1 MVWRNTGGELM
12 KQPLFNVKMKSND
25 WKWSLKD
32 LPKTQNGIKVF
43 SCFAGGGGSSMGYKL
58 AGCDVIGCLEID
70 KKMNDLYVNNLQPKH
85 NYLMD
90 IREFNSIPN
99 DELPSELF
107 EIDILD
113 GSPPCTSFSM
123 AGSREKMWGKK
134 KKFREG
140 QAEQTLDDLLFIF
153 IETVEKLR
161 PKIVIME
168 NVEGLIKGNAVKYA
182 LQCYSRFE
190 KIGYKVQHYLLYA
203 ENMGVPQKR
212 HRVFFIATRN
222 DIDFDWEKLRMDF
235 SYEHI
240 LFREIKSGDGE
251 CLNAGTEEHKWLM
264 LSEDGDKKLSE
275 VVVRHGLD
283 EKLFGSK
290 IIFEYH
296 VPCTLTARGNFYRG
310 EEKTYL
316 SNEDMIYAQTFP
328 YDYNFNNISRRNVQ
342 YVCGMS
348 VPPVMIKRIVERILQ
363 VYRKP

>member
-1 MVWRNTGGELM
+1 M
-12 KQPLFNVKMKSND
+12 KQPLFNVKMKSDD

-107 EIDILD
+107 ELDILD

-168 NVEGLIKGNAVKYA
+168 NVEGLIKGSAVEYA

-240 LFREIKSGDGE
+240 LFREIKSGEGE
-251 CLNAGTEEHKWLM
+251 LNPESKSYEWLSKALDYEKSFEAVKKRTEGTGGLFNSIIIHDNQVFSTLAAG
-264 LSEDGDKKLSE
+264 S
-275 VVVRHGLD
+275 GL
-283 EKLFGSK
+283 
-290 IIFEYH
+290 Y
-296 VPCTLTARGNFYRG
+296 CRYT
-310 EEKTYL
+310 EKTKC
-316 SNEDMIYAQTFP
+316 SPDDFINAQTFP
-328 YDYNFNNISRRNVQ
+328 QDYDFGKRTYGGVQ